1 MTSTR
6 WRCGRSRCA
15 ALPPHAS
22 PDHGLHD
29 LRSVAHDDHLRRW
42 SAGLKRA
49 DQTEPLR
56 GSAAGRRF
64 PSDAVPVVRV
74 QAGVARCVQRLRT
87 RNVRQRH
94 QPGYRGPTRYRKTR
108 CRTEIHCP
116 VSAVLLGRPIGRHRA
131 GGRHRTTGHGG
142 SAHAGTSERIWFSD
156 NVAAKRAQEALLLPG
171 SGVADVTRPGT
182 LQAHHQSLTN
192 SFARLAATVSL
203 TCSAL
208 GGQLAAGGGDFA
220 PAGVTHGA

>member
-1 MTSTR
+1 VT
-6 WRCGRSRCA
+6 
-15 ALPPHAS
+15 
-22 PDHGLHD
+22 
-29 LRSVAHDDHLRRW
+29 HDDHLRRW

-142 SAHAGTSERIWFSD
+142 SAHAGTSAELSGFGS
-156 NVAAKRAQEALLLPG
+156 ATLSLLSGPKKALLLPE
-171 SGVADVTRPGT
+171 SGVAEVTRPGT

-192 SFARLAATVSL
+192 SYARLAATVSL